1 MIRLVAIV
9 AIVAVVA
16 VVSVV
21 ADGDAI
27 ILNEIIRIWKHPRR
41 AGVGCLRA
49 LSAVGIEEMTGPIN
63 RRWAR

>member
-41 AGVGCLRA
+41 AGVGCEW
-49 LSAVGIEEMTGPIN
+49 S
-63 RRWAR
+63 